1 MVDPKGLKR
10 RFSDVLQEQEELLE
24 NSEVILD
31 SESPSEFA
39 SRVYGD
45 QPESQSRK
53 RRRASIPEQTELN
66 ANIARFDH
74 IPQDETSFNPTAA
87 SLPPNQLVPPSNL
100 TARPVFP
107 HRTLPLPVPT
117 AAPRHDPFTAA
128 TNALSRPAPPPN
140 SLGIPS
146 PHTGLSQPPRT
157 HPYPSNMVSATPE
170 NEGSHR
176 TPTRT
181 PLPTMPTTQVVP
193 PTAQDTWLGVVL
205 QSTDLSIHQ
214 PRARSVSMPHVL
226 SYGSSSSPEPRAEGA
241 VAVAD
246 EVADADVDAVA
257 DADAQPSTLQNADP
271 TLPRAQSLSPFQ
283 NARLYRQRAQSSPLS
298 MRGGAL
304 WTAAS
309 TPYQNGQTPVQNTPL
324 PFQHGQ
330 FYYQNGH
337 SQDAQPCSQN
347 DYVQNAQN
355 YSQNGCVQ
363 NCYAQ
368 PYYASGG
375 KPAVAPTPVEDKS
388 LASLS
393 NLFEK
398 YRGSDDEK
406 DSISV
411 DGTMAYLT
419 DLAVNLEDAS
429 SLIPLEIVQ
438 APAIGEMTRDGF
450 VKGWQKAGVDSRSTL
465 DTIPKQKAYIASQ
478 TKLLSSDTALFKRVY
493 KHTFV
498 CSKER
503 SQKALPLENAL
514 VYWEM
519 LFSSPGMCWASG
531 TTDWLKLWLEFLN
544 AKWTKTV
551 NKDMWNQ
558 TLEFFTKS
566 REDETMSF
574 WSEEGAWP
582 SVIDDFVVWVREKRG
597 GGAVADNMET
607 D

>member
-10 RFSDVLQEQEELLE
+10 LFSDVLQEQEELLE

-226 SYGSSSSPEPRAEGA
+226 SYGSSSSPEPRVEGA

-246 EVADADVDAVA
+246 EVADAVADADVDAVA

-330 FYYQNGH
+330 FYYQNGY
-337 SQDAQPCSQN
+337 SKDAQPCSQN

-355 YSQNGCVQ
+355 YSQNGYVQ

-368 PYYASGG
+368 PYDHNRLALFQNYPSHFPNYSLPFSHSSGVTARQASRSPSSGG
-375 KPAVAPTPVEDKS
+375 YSSSSGGHSSPSRRSYSPPPAPRRPYRERIAPSSPVPVVPPV
-388 LASLS
+388 LGWLS
-393 NLFEK
+393 KQEQLFGPPIGIM
-398 YRGSDDEK
+398 RHL
-406 DSISV
+406 
-411 DGTMAYLT
+411 YL
-419 DLAVNLEDAS
+419 
-429 SLIPLEIVQ
+429 I
-438 APAIGEMTRDGF
+438 
-450 VKGWQKAGVDSRSTL
+450 WRS
-465 DTIPKQKAYIASQ
+465 A
-478 TKLLSSDTALFKRVY
+478 
-493 KHTFV
+493 
-498 CSKER
+498 
-503 SQKALPLENAL
+503 NAL
-514 VYWEM
+514 GLQILCLRRQAGRCSY
-519 LFSSPGMCWASG
+519 SS
-531 TTDWLKLWLEFLN
+531 
-544 AKWTKTV
+544 
-551 NKDMWNQ
+551 
-558 TLEFFTKS
+558 
-566 REDETMSF
+566 R
-574 WSEEGAWP
+574 
-582 SVIDDFVVWVREKRG
+582 R
-597 GGAVADNMET
+597 
-607 D
+607 